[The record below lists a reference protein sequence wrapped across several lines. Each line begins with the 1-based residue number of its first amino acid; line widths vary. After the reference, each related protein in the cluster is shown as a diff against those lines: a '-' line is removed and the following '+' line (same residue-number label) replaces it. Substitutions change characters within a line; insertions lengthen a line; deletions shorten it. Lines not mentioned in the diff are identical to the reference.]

1 MVDPE
6 PVRPGLSLQYT
17 LSVSLTQQLRA
28 RSGTVYLSILAVGVV
43 LTQYANYLGQGEPV
57 FKGQSAA
64 IVSFFV
70 VFGLAF
76 LFWLGIESRTKA
88 SGLLSGFLILMSVA
102 WFAHLFLYRV
112 QGDDFNYTALLYV
125 PVLAMIW
132 LKPPEL
138 REAWTAILA
147 FAWTVAGVL
156 VLTRVLEMLGV
167 IAIKTQSQG
176 VINFD
181 EERYFL
187 PLNDLLGIDGRW
199 PGPFGHNGDTAMMG
213 ALLIVIAVAYWTWAS
228 WVFIA
233 VGAFTLLITSGRA
246 SIGATIAGIIVVVV
260 FAKHGRIA
268 RVPATIRVWGGL
280 AVLIAGAVFMYT
292 RSAGPT
298 GRNDFWPAF
307 LKLWES
313 SPLIGIGTSG
323 ISVSGGIT
331 QQYGHAHNLYID
343 ELARYGLLGFI
354 TQFGA
359 IAFGVFIAFLAA
371 KRGIAGPLAILT
383 AYLVTGVTEPR
394 NQWMSP
400 SVTGMLLI
408 LAVVTAGSAI
418 KSKRSE
424 TTKKTVRL

>member
-1 MVDPE
+1 M
-6 PVRPGLSLQYT
+6 
-17 LSVSLTQQLRA
+17 
-28 RSGTVYLSILAVGVV
+28 SILAAGVV
-43 LTQYANYLGQGEPV
+43 LTQYASYLGQGEPV

-64 IVSFFV
+64 IVLFFM

-76 LFWLGIESRTKA
+76 LFWLGIENRVKA
-88 SGLLSGFLILMSVA
+88 SGLLSGFLILMSIA
-102 WFAHLFLYRV
+102 WFAHLFLYRIH
-112 QGDDFNYTALLYV
+112 GDAFNYTALLYF
-125 PVLAMIW
+125 PILAMIW

-167 IAIKTQSQG
+167 IALKTQPQG
-176 VINFD
+176 VITFD
-181 EERYFL
+181 EKRYFL
-187 PLNDLLGIDGRW
+187 PLNHMLGIDGRW

-213 ALLIVIAVAYWTWAS
+213 ALLIVIAVAYWTRAS

-246 SIGATIAGIIVVVV
+246 STGATIAGIIVVVI
-260 FAKHGRIA
+260 FAKHGRITRIPSA
-268 RVPATIRVWGGL
+268 IRIWGGL
-280 AVLIAGAVFMYT
+280 AALIAGAVFMYS
-292 RSAGPT
+292 RSAGAT
-298 GRNDFWPAF
+298 GRDSFWPAF

-313 SPLIGIGTSG
+313 SPLVGIGTSG

-331 QQYGHAHNLYID
+331 QRFGHAHNLYID
-343 ELARYGLLGFI
+343 ELARYGLLGFV

-359 IAFGVFIAFLAA
+359 IAFGVVIAFLAA
-371 KRGIAGPLAILT
+371 KRGVAGPLAILT

-394 NQWMSP
+394 NQWISP

-408 LAVVTAGSAI
+408 LAVITAGSALH
-418 KSKRSE
+418 SKRDE
-424 TTKKTVRL
+424 TIANKNTSMKAAPS

>member
-1 MVDPE
+1 M
-6 PVRPGLSLQYT
+6 L
-17 LSVSLTQQLRA
+17 
-28 RSGTVYLSILAVGVV
+28 
-43 LTQYANYLGQGEPV
+43 
-57 FKGQSAA
+57 KGQSAA
-64 IVSFFV
+64 IVLFFMA
-70 VFGLAF
+70 FGVAF

-102 WFAHLFLYRV
+102 WFAHLILYRI
-112 QGDDFNYTALLYV
+112 QGDGYNHTTWLYF
-125 PVLAMIW
+125 PILAMIW
-132 LKPPEL
+132 IKPPDL
-138 REAWTAILA
+138 REVWTAILA

-167 IAIKTQSQG
+167 IAIKTQPQG
-176 VINFD
+176 VISFD

-187 PLNDLLGIDGRW
+187 PLNDILGIDGRW

-213 ALLIVIAVAYWTWAS
+213 AFLIVIAVAYWTRAS

-246 SIGATIAGIIVVVV
+246 SIGATIAGIIVMIA
-260 FAKHGRIA
+260 FARHGRIA
-268 RVPATIRVWGGL
+268 RIPPGIRIWGGL

-292 RSAGPT
+292 RSAGAT

-313 SPLIGIGTSG
+313 SPFVGIGTSG

-331 QQYGHAHNLYID
+331 QLYGHAHNLYID

-359 IAFGVFIAFLAA
+359 IAFGVLIAFLAA

-394 NQWMSP
+394 NQWISP

-408 LAVVTAGSAI
+408 LAVVAAGSALH
-418 KSKRSE
+418 SGREE
-424 TTKKTVRL
+424 TITNRNASMKATST

>member
-1 MVDPE
+1 MI
-6 PVRPGLSLQYT
+6 LM
-17 LSVSLTQQLRA
+17 QQLRTL
-28 RSGTVYLSILAVGVV
+28 SGSAYLSILAVGIV
-43 LTQYANYLGQGEPV
+43 LTQYASYLGRGEPV
-57 FKGQSAA
+57 LKGQSAA
-64 IVSFFV
+64 IVLFFMA
-70 VFGLAF
+70 FGVAF

-102 WFAHLFLYRV
+102 WFAHLILYRI
-112 QGDDFNYTALLYV
+112 QGDGYNHTTWLYF
-125 PVLAMIW
+125 PILAMIW
-132 LKPPEL
+132 IKPPDL
-138 REAWTAILA
+138 REVWTAILA

-167 IAIKTQSQG
+167 IAIKTQPQG
-176 VINFD
+176 VISFD

-187 PLNDLLGIDGRW
+187 PLNDILGIDGRW

-213 ALLIVIAVAYWTWAS
+213 AFLIVIAVAYWTRAS

-246 SIGATIAGIIVVVV
+246 SIGATIAGIIVMIA
-260 FAKHGRIA
+260 FARHGRIA
-268 RVPATIRVWGGL
+268 RIPPGIRIWGGL

-292 RSAGPT
+292 RSAGAT

-313 SPLIGIGTSG
+313 SPFVGIGTSG

-331 QQYGHAHNLYID
+331 QLYGHAHNLYID

-359 IAFGVFIAFLAA
+359 IAFGVLIAFLAA

-394 NQWMSP
+394 NQWISP

-408 LAVVTAGSAI
+408 LAVVAAGSALH
-418 KSKRSE
+418 SGREE
-424 TTKKTVRL
+424 TITNRNASMKATST

>member
-1 MVDPE
+1 M
-6 PVRPGLSLQYT
+6 
-17 LSVSLTQQLRA
+17 SLTQQLRTHL
-28 RSGTVYLSILAVGVV
+28 GTVYLSILAAGVV
-43 LTQYANYLGQGEPV
+43 LAQYASYLGQGEPV

-64 IVSFFV
+64 IVLFFV

-76 LFWLGIESRTKA
+76 IFWLGIENRVRA
-88 SGLLSGFLILMSVA
+88 SGLLSGFLILMSIA
-102 WFAHLFLYRV
+102 WFAHLFLYRIH
-112 QGDDFNYTALLYV
+112 GDAFNYTALLYV
-125 PVLAMIW
+125 PILAMIW

-167 IAIKTQSQG
+167 IALKTQSQG
-176 VINFD
+176 VITFD

-187 PLNDLLGIDGRW
+187 PLNDMLGIDGRW

-213 ALLIVIAVAYWTWAS
+213 ALLIVIAVAYWTRAS

-246 SIGATIAGIIVVVV
+246 STGATIAGIIVVVV
-260 FAKHGRIA
+260 FAKHGRIT
-268 RVPATIRVWGGL
+268 RIPPAIRIWGGL
-280 AVLIAGAVFMYT
+280 AALIAGAVFMYS
-292 RSAGPT
+292 RSAGVT
-298 GRNDFWPAF
+298 GRDSFWPAF

-313 SPLIGIGTSG
+313 SPLVGIGTSG

-331 QQYGHAHNLYID
+331 QQFGHAHNLYID
-343 ELARYGLLGFI
+343 ELARYGLLGFV

-359 IAFGVFIAFLAA
+359 ITLGVVIAFLAA
-371 KRGIAGPLAILT
+371 KRGVAGPLAILT

-394 NQWMSP
+394 NQWISP
-400 SVTGMLLI
+400 SVTGMLII
-408 LAVVTAGSAI
+408 LAIVTAGVSL
-418 KSKRSE
+418 RRDSE
-424 TTKKTVRL
+424 PKLTQVAVNP

>member
-1 MVDPE
+1 M
-6 PVRPGLSLQYT
+6 L
-17 LSVSLTQQLRA
+17 
-28 RSGTVYLSILAVGVV
+28 
-43 LTQYANYLGQGEPV
+43 
-57 FKGQSAA
+57 KGQSAA
-64 IVSFFV
+64 IVLFFM
-70 VFGLAF
+70 VFGVAF

-102 WFAHLFLYRV
+102 WFAHLILYRM
-112 QGDDFNYTALLYV
+112 QGDGYNHTTWLYF
-125 PVLAMIW
+125 PILAMIW
-132 LKPPEL
+132 IKPPDL
-138 REAWTAILA
+138 REVWTAILA

-167 IAIKTQSQG
+167 IAIKTQPQG
-176 VINFD
+176 VISFD

-187 PLNDLLGIDGRW
+187 PLNDILGIDGRW

-213 ALLIVIAVAYWTWAS
+213 AFLIVIAVAYWTRAS

-233 VGAFTLLITSGRA
+233 VGVFTLLITSGRA
-246 SIGATIAGIIVVVV
+246 SIGATIAGIIVMIV
-260 FAKHGRIA
+260 FARHGRIA
-268 RVPATIRVWGGL
+268 RIPPGIRIWGGL

-292 RSAGPT
+292 RSAGAT

-313 SPLIGIGTSG
+313 SPFVGIGTSG

-331 QQYGHAHNLYID
+331 QLYGHAHNLYID

-359 IAFGVFIAFLAA
+359 IAFGVLIAFLAA

-394 NQWMSP
+394 NQWISP

-408 LAVVTAGSAI
+408 LAVVAAGSALH
-418 KSKRSE
+418 SGREE
-424 TTKKTVRL
+424 TITNRNASMKATST

>member
-1 MVDPE
+1 M
-6 PVRPGLSLQYT
+6 
-17 LSVSLTQQLRA
+17 
-28 RSGTVYLSILAVGVV
+28 SILAAGVV
-43 LTQYANYLGQGEPV
+43 LAQYASYLGQGEPV

-64 IVSFFV
+64 IVLFFV

-76 LFWLGIESRTKA
+76 IFWLSIENRVRA
-88 SGLLSGFLILMSVA
+88 SGLLSGFLILMSIA
-102 WFAHLFLYRV
+102 WFAHLFLYRIH
-112 QGDDFNYTALLYV
+112 GDAFNYTALLYF
-125 PVLAMIW
+125 PILAMIW

-167 IAIKTQSQG
+167 IALKTQSQG
-176 VINFD
+176 VITFD

-187 PLNDLLGIDGRW
+187 PLNDMLGIDGRW

-213 ALLIVIAVAYWTWAS
+213 ALLIVIAVAYWTRAS

-233 VGAFTLLITSGRA
+233 VGAFALLITSGRA
-246 SIGATIAGIIVVVV
+246 SMGATIAGIIVVVV
-260 FAKHGRIA
+260 FAKHGRIT
-268 RVPATIRVWGGL
+268 RIPPAIRIWGGL
-280 AVLIAGAVFMYT
+280 AALIAGAVFMYS
-292 RSAGPT
+292 RSAGVT
-298 GRNDFWPAF
+298 GRDSFWPAF

-313 SPLIGIGTSG
+313 SPLVGIGTSG

-331 QQYGHAHNLYID
+331 QQFGHAHNLYID
-343 ELARYGLLGFI
+343 ELARYGLLGFV

-359 IAFGVFIAFLAA
+359 ITLGVVIAFLAA
-371 KRGIAGPLAILT
+371 KRGVAGPLAILT

-394 NQWMSP
+394 NQWISP

-408 LAVVTAGSAI
+408 LVVVIAGSALH
-418 KSKRSE
+418 SKRDE
-424 TTKKTVRL
+424 TIANINTSMKAAPS

>member
-1 MVDPE
+1 M
-6 PVRPGLSLQYT
+6 
-17 LSVSLTQQLRA
+17 
-28 RSGTVYLSILAVGVV
+28 GVV
-43 LTQYANYLGQGEPV
+43 LTQYASYLGQGEPV

-64 IVSFFV
+64 IVLFLV

-76 LFWLGIESRTKA
+76 IFWLGIENRVRA
-88 SGLLSGFLILMSVA
+88 SGLLSGFLILMSIA
-102 WFAHLFLYRV
+102 WFAHLFLYRIH
-112 QGDDFNYTALLYV
+112 GDAFNYTALLYV
-125 PVLAMIW
+125 PILAMIW

-167 IAIKTQSQG
+167 IALKTQSQG
-176 VINFD
+176 VITFD

-187 PLNDLLGIDGRW
+187 PLNDMLGIDGRW

-213 ALLIVIAVAYWTWAS
+213 ALLIVIAVAYWTRAS

-246 SIGATIAGIIVVVV
+246 STGATIAGIIVVVV
-260 FAKHGRIA
+260 FAKHGRIT
-268 RVPATIRVWGGL
+268 RIPPAIRIWGGL
-280 AVLIAGAVFMYT
+280 AALIAGAVFMYS
-292 RSAGPT
+292 RSAGVT
-298 GRNDFWPAF
+298 GRDSFWPAF

-313 SPLIGIGTSG
+313 SPLVGIGTSG

-331 QQYGHAHNLYID
+331 QQFGHAHNLYID
-343 ELARYGLLGFI
+343 ELARYGLFGFV

-359 IAFGVFIAFLAA
+359 ITLGVVIAFLAA
-371 KRGIAGPLAILT
+371 KRGVAGPLAILT

-394 NQWMSP
+394 NQWISP
-400 SVTGMLLI
+400 SVTGMLII
-408 LAVVTAGSAI
+408 LAIVTAGSALH
-418 KSKRSE
+418 SKRDE
-424 TTKKTVRL
+424 TIANKNTSMKAAPS

>member
-1 MVDPE
+1 MILIHQL
-6 PVRPGLSLQYT
+6 RT
-17 LSVSLTQQLRA
+17 LSGSA
-28 RSGTVYLSILAVGVV
+28 YLSILAVGIV
-43 LTQYANYLGQGEPV
+43 LTQYANYLGRGEPV
-57 FKGQSAA
+57 LKGQSAA
-64 IVSFFV
+64 IVLFFM
-70 VFGLAF
+70 VFGVAF

-102 WFAHLFLYRV
+102 WFAHLILYRM
-112 QGDDFNYTALLYV
+112 QGDGYNHTTWLYF
-125 PVLAMIW
+125 PILAMIW
-132 LKPPEL
+132 IKPPDL
-138 REAWTAILA
+138 REVWTAILA

-167 IAIKTQSQG
+167 IAIKTQPQG
-176 VINFD
+176 VISFD

-187 PLNDLLGIDGRW
+187 PLNDILGIDGRW

-213 ALLIVIAVAYWTWAS
+213 AFLIVIAVAYWTRAS

-233 VGAFTLLITSGRA
+233 VGVFTLLITSGRA
-246 SIGATIAGIIVVVV
+246 SIGATIAGIIVMIV
-260 FAKHGRIA
+260 FARHGRIA
-268 RVPATIRVWGGL
+268 RIPPGIRIWGGL

-292 RSAGPT
+292 RSAGAT

-313 SPLIGIGTSG
+313 SPFVGIGTSG

-331 QQYGHAHNLYID
+331 QLYGHAHNLYID

-359 IAFGVFIAFLAA
+359 IAFGVLIAFLAA

-394 NQWMSP
+394 NQWISP

-408 LAVVTAGSAI
+408 LAVVAAGSALH
-418 KSKRSE
+418 SGREE
-424 TTKKTVRL
+424 TITNRNASMKATST